1 MEIRTAVEADIPR
14 IVEIYKQLF
23 ALSARMQPERFRDTP
38 QDETFLREVVAA
50 GDQELFVADD
60 AGEVCGFALA
70 QDLATPP
77 YDCVIPYRYAY
88 LMDLCVDERH
98 RNGGVGALL
107 MESVKSWARGRGL
120 RYVELCALAQNE
132 GAVRFYR
139 RNGFAEARFARGR
152 ACGASFSAALFCG
165 AHCPAAGRLPR
176 LTSRARGDGTGPA

>member
-98 RNGGVGALL
+98 RNGLSL
-107 MESVKSWARGRGL
+107 I
-120 RYVELCALAQNE
+120 
-132 GAVRFYR
+132 
-139 RNGFAEARFARGR
+139 
-152 ACGASFSAALFCG
+152 
-165 AHCPAAGRLPR
+165 HI
-176 LTSRARGDGTGPA
+176 